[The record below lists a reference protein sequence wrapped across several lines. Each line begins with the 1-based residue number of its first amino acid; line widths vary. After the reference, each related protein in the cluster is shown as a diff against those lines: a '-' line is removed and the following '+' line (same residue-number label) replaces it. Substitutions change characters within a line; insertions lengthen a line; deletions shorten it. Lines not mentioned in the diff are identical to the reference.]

1 MRWFRGK
8 QRKPGWLCVNLMPDR
23 IDVSHV
29 QIIAGRAR
37 PEVLLCDS
45 YRKEGD
51 DATALKRLARLLD
64 IERYRVTTLLR
75 PGEYHLIQVD
85 APNVPDAEIKG
96 AVRWRVK
103 DFIDFP
109 VERATVDAIKIPAG
123 GGRGQQVFAVV
134 ARNETIAATVAPFND
149 AEIPLEVV
157 DVPELAQRNLAHAL
171 EDEGRAVVLLAF
183 TEEGGLVTFTCDG
196 ELYQS
201 RRIDVPLAA
210 LGAHEEAQRGQ
221 ACERLVLELQRSL
234 DHFDRQFSRLAV
246 SKIVVAPVPGAPGPK
261 DDLAANL
268 NVPVVAL
275 DVTQVLECVQVPDL
289 TEPARQQQCLQLI
302 GAAMRM
308 EGAIA

>member
-29 QIIAGRAR
+29 QIIPGRAR
-37 PEVLLCDS
+37 PEVMLCDS
-45 YRKEGD
+45 YQKDGD
-51 DATALKRLARLLD
+51 DAAALKRLARVVD
-64 IERYRVTTLLR
+64 VERYRVTTLLK
-75 PGEYHLIQVD
+75 PGEYHLIQVE

-109 VERATVDAIKIPAG
+109 VERATVDAIQIPVAG
-123 GGRGQQVFAVV
+123 GRTKQVFAVV
-134 ARNETIAATVAPFND
+134 AHNETIARTVAPFND
-149 AEIPLEVV
+149 AEIPLEVI

-171 EDEGRAVVLLAF
+171 EEGGRAVVLLAF
-183 TEEGGLVTFTCDG
+183 DEDGGLVTFTHEG

-201 RRIDVPLAA
+201 RRIDVSAEA
-210 LGAHEEAQRGQ
+210 LGVEESAQREQ
-221 ACERLVLELQRSL
+221 AWERLVLELMRSL
-234 DHFDRQFSRLAV
+234 DHFDRQFSGLAV
-246 SKIVVAPVPGAPGPK
+246 SRLVLAPVPGVPELKGF
-261 DDLAANL
+261 LAENL

-275 DVTQVLECVQVPDL
+275 DLAQVLDCIQVPDL
-289 TEPARQQQCLQLI
+289 SEPVRQQQCLQLI

-308 EGAIA
+308 EATIA